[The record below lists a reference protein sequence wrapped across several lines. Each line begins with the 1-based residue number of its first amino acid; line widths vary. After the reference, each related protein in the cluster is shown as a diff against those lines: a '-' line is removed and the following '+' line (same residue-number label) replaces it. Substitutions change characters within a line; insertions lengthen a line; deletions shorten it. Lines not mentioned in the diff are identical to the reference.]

1 MNDKNIDFYKKIDLD
16 KFKEFARLIGLDT
29 KIDIDLIYPHIQS
42 AKILVEFGA
51 GYGRV
56 IDALLEKKFEGKI
69 FAYERV
75 HELVTYLKAKLK
87 KYGSPKSVEL
97 IEEDFKT
104 TKLKKIDA
112 VLWLWSGFLEL
123 SPQEQ
128 QENVSRIYNA
138 LNEKG
143 ILVIEI
149 PIEVKHIGTP
159 TDRKMIKVETDWGS
173 MEAYM
178 PSYEELV
185 SYGTK
190 AGFVNIERINYN
202 TSTNL
207 KRTIYLFKK

>member
-1 MNDKNIDFYKKIDLD
+1 MNDKNIDFYKKIDID

-29 KIDIDLIYPHIQS
+29 KIDIDLIYPHIKS
-42 AKILVEFGA
+42 AKILAEFGA

-56 IDALLEKKFEGKI
+56 IEALLEKKFEGKVLV
-69 FAYERV
+69 YERV
-75 HELVTYLKAKLK
+75 HELATYLKTKLK
-87 KYGSPKSVEL
+87 KHGSPQTIEL

-104 TKLKKIDA
+104 AKLKKIDA

-149 PIEVKHIGTP
+149 PIEVKHIGTA
-159 TDRKMIKVETDWGS
+159 TDRKMIKVETDWGT

-190 AGFVNIERINYN
+190 AGFSQIERLNYN
-202 TSTNL
+202 TNTNL
-207 KRTIYLFKK
+207 KRTIYFFRK